1 MERNVRPKSTNE
13 TSGPKH
19 TSLDWVVPDDHILYL
34 DGADSETAIRSVEN
48 DTTFR
53 NAGAVRGGSS

>member
-34 DGADSETAIRSVEN
+34 DGADAETAIRFVEN
-48 DTTFR
+48 GTTFR
-53 NAGAVRGGSS
+53 NAGAVCGRSS